1 MNRWLF
7 WLALVSLPG
16 MAADVV
22 IKPSAPSTT
31 RSGYDRSVS
40 LNAQVTTMTLGD
52 AVYLGLRN
60 NPAIRSAY
68 LQRVAQKFDLR
79 VAEDVFNPKLTL
91 NSYYRSTRG
100 SADNARNANVAPATS
115 LLGEYGTRL
124 SMAWTQ
130 QLNNADRAGRY
141 RSDGLDLAIIQP
153 LMRGAGWDAT
163 TAPLRLSRLAEQA
176 NRLNLKATVAQTISQ
191 IIATYRELLRAQEQL
206 SIVQDA
212 LKRSGT
218 LLEVNKALISA
229 GRMAEFEIVQTE
241 ADIATQQLGVEEAQ
255 NQLDSSR
262 LALLRLLALDLST
275 PIRATEALEAR
286 PMQIDKRQAFNLAQT
301 QQPEYLAAL
310 LGSQQ
315 ADLDLVIAKDSGRWQ
330 VDLVA
335 GANQVRD
342 AYDNDAGRSNN
353 RTWESYAGVQVQIP
367 IGDIS
372 TRQAE
377 VRARVNV
384 EDQEIRITDARQ
396 ELERSVND
404 VVRDLGTRWR
414 QYEISQRAVEL
425 SRRKI
430 EIEREKL
437 SAGRSTNF
445 QVLSYET
452 DLRNAE
458 NAQLNALIAYLN
470 AQTQLDLTLGMTLE
484 SWEIALNDY
493 YSETP
498 AGCCIDRAAGR
509 RGPGLAQSGL
519 RPSQHRRAVAGHQA
533 RRAGAPDRPGGQ
545 DRTRHHHHP
554 HRALRRQCASQ
565 PGGTRPAGRGR
576 PGAVAHG
583 PGHPGSATA

>member
-1 MNRWLF
+1 MSKWL
-7 WLALVSLPG
+7 WLLALLSLPG
-16 MAADVV
+16 AAADIV

-31 RSGYDRSVS
+31 RSGYERGVS
-40 LNAQVTTMTLGD
+40 LNAQATSMTLGD

-91 NSYYRSTRG
+91 NSYYRSNRG
-100 SADNARNANVAPATS
+100 SADNTRNANVAPATS

-130 QLNNADRAGRY
+130 QLSNADRAGRY

-153 LMRGAGWDAT
+153 LLRGAGWDAT
-163 TAPLRLSRLAEQA
+163 TAPLRLSRLSEQA

-212 LKRSGT
+212 LKRSDT

-255 NQLDSSR
+255 NQLDTNR

-286 PMQIDKRQAFNLAQT
+286 PMQIDKRQAFNLAQN

-315 ADLDLVIAKDSGRWQ
+315 ADLNLVIAKDSGRWQ

-342 AYDNDAGRSNN
+342 NYNNDAGNSNN
-353 RTWESYAGVQVQIP
+353 RTWDSYAGVQVQIP

-396 ELERSVND
+396 ALERSVND

-414 QYEISQRAVEL
+414 QYEISLRAVEL

-445 QVLSYET
+445 QVLSFET

-493 YSETP
+493 
-498 AGCCIDRAAGR
+498 
-509 RGPGLAQSGL
+509 
-519 RPSQHRRAVAGHQA
+519 
-533 RRAGAPDRPGGQ
+533 
-545 DRTRHHHHP
+545 
-554 HRALRRQCASQ
+554 
-565 PGGTRPAGRGR
+565 
-576 PGAVAHG
+576 
-583 PGHPGSATA
+583 

>member
-1 MNRWLF
+1 MNKGLLF
-7 WLALVSLPG
+7 LALLSLPCA
-16 MAADVV
+16 AADIV
-22 IKPSAPSTT
+22 INPSAPS
-31 RSGYDRSVS
+31 SSRSVS
-40 LNAQVTTMTLGD
+40 LNAQVTSVTLGD

-79 VAEDVFNPKLTL
+79 VAEDAFNPKLTL

-100 SADNARNANVAPATS
+100 SADNARNANLAPATS

-124 SMAWTQ
+124 SMGWTQ
-130 QLNNADRAGRY
+130 QLNTADRAGRY

-163 TAPLRLSRLAEQA
+163 TAPLRLSRLSEQA

-206 SIVQDA
+206 GIVQDA

-218 LLEVNKALISA
+218 LLEVNKALIAA

-275 PIRATEALEAR
+275 PIRATEALEAK
-286 PMQIDKRQAFNLAQT
+286 PMQIDKRQAFNLAQN

-315 ADLDLVIAKDSGRWQ
+315 ADLNLVIAKDSGRWQ

-335 GANQVRD
+335 GANQLRD
-342 AYDNDAGRSNN
+342 TYNNDNGSGNN
-353 RTWESYAGVQVQIP
+353 RTWDSYAGVQVQIP

-384 EDQEIRITDARQ
+384 QAQEIRITDARQ
-396 ELERSVND
+396 ELERNVND

-430 EIEREKL
+430 DIEREKL

-445 QVLSYET
+445 QVLSFES

-493 YSETP
+493 
-498 AGCCIDRAAGR
+498 
-509 RGPGLAQSGL
+509 
-519 RPSQHRRAVAGHQA
+519 
-533 RRAGAPDRPGGQ
+533 
-545 DRTRHHHHP
+545 
-554 HRALRRQCASQ
+554 
-565 PGGTRPAGRGR
+565 
-576 PGAVAHG
+576 
-583 PGHPGSATA
+583 

>member
-1 MNRWLF
+1 MNKRLLLL
-7 WLALVSLPG
+7 LALISLPSV
-16 MAADVV
+16 AADML
-22 IKPSAPSTT
+22 IRPTAPSTT
-31 RSGYDRSVS
+31 RSGYDRGVS
-40 LNAQVTTMTLGD
+40 LNAQVTAITLGD

-91 NSYYRSTRG
+91 NSYYRSSRG
-100 SADNARNANVAPATS
+100 SADNARNTNVAPATS

-130 QLNNADRAGRY
+130 QLNNANRAGRY
-141 RSDGLDLAIIQP
+141 RSDGLDLALIQP

-163 TAPLRLSRLAEQA
+163 TAPLRLSRLSEQA

-255 NQLDSSR
+255 NQLDTSR

-275 PIRATEALEAR
+275 PIRATEALEAK

-301 QQPEYLAAL
+301 QQPEYLATL

-315 ADLDLVIAKDSGRWQ
+315 ADLNLVIAKDSARWQ

-335 GANQVRD
+335 GANQIRD
-342 AYDNDAGRSNN
+342 NYDNDAGRSSN
-353 RTWESYAGVQVQIP
+353 RTWDSYAGVQVQIP

-445 QVLSYET
+445 QVLSFET

-458 NAQLNALIAYLN
+458 NAQINALIAYLN

-493 YSETP
+493 
-498 AGCCIDRAAGR
+498 
-509 RGPGLAQSGL
+509 
-519 RPSQHRRAVAGHQA
+519 
-533 RRAGAPDRPGGQ
+533 
-545 DRTRHHHHP
+545 
-554 HRALRRQCASQ
+554 
-565 PGGTRPAGRGR
+565 
-576 PGAVAHG
+576 
-583 PGHPGSATA
+583 

>member
-1 MNRWLF
+1 MNKWL
-7 WLALVSLPG
+7 WLLALVSLPG
-16 MAADVV
+16 VAADVV

-40 LNAQVTTMTLGD
+40 LNAQATTMTLGD

-79 VAEDVFNPKLTL
+79 VAEDVFKPKLTL
-91 NSYYRSTRG
+91 NSYYRNTRG
-100 SADNARNANVAPATS
+100 SADNARNASVAPATS

-130 QLNNADRAGRY
+130 QLSNADRAGRY

-153 LMRGAGWDAT
+153 LLRGAGWDAT
-163 TAPLRLSRLAEQA
+163 TAPLRLSRLSEQA

-212 LKRSGT
+212 LKRSNT
-218 LLEVNKALISA
+218 LLQVNKALISA

-255 NQLDSSR
+255 NQLDTSR
-262 LALLRLLALDLST
+262 LSLLRLLALDLST
-275 PIRATEALEAR
+275 PVRATEALEAR

-315 ADLDLVIAKDSGRWQ
+315 ADLNLVIAKDSGRWQ

-342 AYDNDAGRSNN
+342 AYNNDAGSSNN
-353 RTWESYAGVQVQIP
+353 RTWDSYAGVQVQIP

-384 EDQEIRITDARQ
+384 EDQQIRITDARQ

-445 QVLSYET
+445 QVLSFET

-493 YSETP
+493 
-498 AGCCIDRAAGR
+498 
-509 RGPGLAQSGL
+509 
-519 RPSQHRRAVAGHQA
+519 
-533 RRAGAPDRPGGQ
+533 
-545 DRTRHHHHP
+545 
-554 HRALRRQCASQ
+554 
-565 PGGTRPAGRGR
+565 
-576 PGAVAHG
+576 
-583 PGHPGSATA
+583 

>member
-1 MNRWLF
+1 MNKYLP
-7 WLALVSLPG
+7 LLMLVSLPG
-16 MAADVV
+16 MAADMV
-22 IKPSAPSTT
+22 ITPQAPSTT
-31 RSGYDRSVS
+31 RSGYERSVS
-40 LNAQVTTMTLGD
+40 LNAQATTMTLGD

-100 SADNARNANVAPATS
+100 SQDNARNANVAPTSS

-130 QLNNADRAGRY
+130 QLNNANRAGRY

-206 SIVQDA
+206 VIVQEA
-212 LKRSGT
+212 LKRSTT

-241 ADIATQQLGVEEAQ
+241 ADIATQQLGVEEAR
-255 NQLDSSR
+255 NQLDTSR

-275 PIRATEALEAR
+275 PVRATEALEAS
-286 PMQIDKRQAFNLAQT
+286 PMEIDKRQAFNLAQN

-335 GANQVRD
+335 GANQIRAATD
-342 AYDNDAGRSNN
+342 SDDGHNNN
-353 RTWESYAGVQVQIP
+353 RTWDSYAGVQVQIP

-396 ELERSVND
+396 ELERNVNN

-414 QYEISQRAVEL
+414 QYEISKRAVEL

-445 QVLSYET
+445 QVLSFET

-493 YSETP
+493 
-498 AGCCIDRAAGR
+498 
-509 RGPGLAQSGL
+509 
-519 RPSQHRRAVAGHQA
+519 
-533 RRAGAPDRPGGQ
+533 
-545 DRTRHHHHP
+545 
-554 HRALRRQCASQ
+554 
-565 PGGTRPAGRGR
+565 
-576 PGAVAHG
+576 
-583 PGHPGSATA
+583 

>member
-1 MNRWLF
+1 MNKWL
-7 WLALVSLPG
+7 WLLALVSLPG
-16 MAADVV
+16 VAADVV

-31 RSGYDRSVS
+31 RSGYDRGVS
-40 LNAQVTTMTLGD
+40 LNAQATTMTLGD

-91 NSYYRSTRG
+91 NSYYRNTRG
-100 SADNARNANVAPATS
+100 SADNARNASVAPATS

-130 QLNNADRAGRY
+130 QLSNADRAGRY

-153 LMRGAGWDAT
+153 LLRGAGWDAT
-163 TAPLRLSRLAEQA
+163 TAPLRLSRLSEQA

-212 LKRSGT
+212 LKRSDT
-218 LLEVNKALISA
+218 LLQVNKALISA

-255 NQLDSSR
+255 NQLDTSR
-262 LALLRLLALDLST
+262 LSLLRLLAVDLST
-275 PIRATEALEAR
+275 PVRATEALEAR

-315 ADLDLVIAKDSGRWQ
+315 ADLNLVIAKDSGRWQ

-342 AYDNDAGRSNN
+342 AYNNDAGSSNN
-353 RTWESYAGVQVQIP
+353 RTWDSYAGVQVQIP

-384 EDQEIRITDARQ
+384 EDQQIRITDARQ

-445 QVLSYET
+445 QVLSFET

-493 YSETP
+493 
-498 AGCCIDRAAGR
+498 
-509 RGPGLAQSGL
+509 
-519 RPSQHRRAVAGHQA
+519 
-533 RRAGAPDRPGGQ
+533 
-545 DRTRHHHHP
+545 
-554 HRALRRQCASQ
+554 
-565 PGGTRPAGRGR
+565 
-576 PGAVAHG
+576 
-583 PGHPGSATA
+583 

>member
-1 MNRWLF
+1 
-7 WLALVSLPG
+7 
-16 MAADVV
+16 
-22 IKPSAPSTT
+22 
-31 RSGYDRSVS
+31 
-40 LNAQVTTMTLGD
+40 
-52 AVYLGLRN
+52 
-60 NPAIRSAY
+60 
-68 LQRVAQKFDLR
+68 
-79 VAEDVFNPKLTL
+79 
-91 NSYYRSTRG
+91 
-100 SADNARNANVAPATS
+100 
-115 LLGEYGTRL
+115 
-124 SMAWTQ
+124 MAWTQ
-130 QLNNADRAGRY
+130 QLNNANRAGRY
-141 RSDGLDLAIIQP
+141 RSDGLDLALIQP

-163 TAPLRLSRLAEQA
+163 TAPLRLSRLSEQA

-212 LKRSGT
+212 LKRANT

-255 NQLDSSR
+255 NQLDTSR

-275 PIRATEALEAR
+275 PIRATEALEAK
-286 PMQIDKRQAFNLAQT
+286 PMQIDKREAFNLAQN
-301 QQPEYLAAL
+301 QQPEYLATL

-315 ADLDLVIAKDSGRWQ
+315 ADLNLVIAKDSGRWQ

-335 GANQVRD
+335 GANQIRNN
-342 AYDNDAGRSNN
+342 YDNDNGSGDNRS
-353 RTWESYAGVQVQIP
+353 WDSYAGVQVQIP

-384 EDQEIRITDARQ
+384 EDQAIRITDARQ
-396 ELERSVND
+396 ELERSVNN

-445 QVLSYET
+445 QVLSFET

-458 NAQLNALIAYLN
+458 NTQLNALIAYLN

-493 YSETP
+493 
-498 AGCCIDRAAGR
+498 
-509 RGPGLAQSGL
+509 
-519 RPSQHRRAVAGHQA
+519 
-533 RRAGAPDRPGGQ
+533 
-545 DRTRHHHHP
+545 
-554 HRALRRQCASQ
+554 
-565 PGGTRPAGRGR
+565 
-576 PGAVAHG
+576 
-583 PGHPGSATA
+583 

>member
-1 MNRWLF
+1 MNKWLG
-7 WLALVSLPG
+7 LLVLVSLPG

-22 IKPSAPSTT
+22 INPSAPSTT

-79 VAEDVFNPKLTL
+79 VAEDTFNPKLTL
-91 NSYYRSTRG
+91 NSYYRQSRG
-100 SADNARNANVAPATS
+100 SIDNSRNANLAPNAT

-130 QLNNADRAGRY
+130 QLNTADRAGRY
-141 RSDGLDLAIIQP
+141 RSDGLDLALIQP

-163 TAPLRLSRLAEQA
+163 TAPLRLSRLSEQA

-212 LKRSGT
+212 LKRSNT

-241 ADIATQQLGVEEAQ
+241 ADIATQQLGVEEAR
-255 NQLDSSR
+255 NQLDTSR

-275 PIRATEALEAR
+275 PIRASEALEAK
-286 PMQIDKRQAFNLAQT
+286 PMIIDKRQAFNLAQT

-315 ADLDLVIAKDSGRWQ
+315 ADLNLVIAKDSGRWQ

-342 AYDNDAGRSNN
+342 AYSNSNIDNGNSNN
-353 RTWESYAGVQVQIP
+353 RTWNSYAGVQVQIP

-396 ELERSVND
+396 ELERNVND

-445 QVLSYET
+445 QVLSFEA

-470 AQTQLDLTLGMTLE
+470 AQTQFDLTLGMTLE

-493 YSETP
+493 
-498 AGCCIDRAAGR
+498 
-509 RGPGLAQSGL
+509 
-519 RPSQHRRAVAGHQA
+519 
-533 RRAGAPDRPGGQ
+533 
-545 DRTRHHHHP
+545 
-554 HRALRRQCASQ
+554 
-565 PGGTRPAGRGR
+565 
-576 PGAVAHG
+576 
-583 PGHPGSATA
+583 

>member
-1 MNRWLF
+1 MNKWLG
-7 WLALVSLPG
+7 LLVLVSLPG

-22 IKPSAPSTT
+22 INPSAPSTT
-31 RSGYDRSVS
+31 RSGYDQSVS

-79 VAEDVFNPKLTL
+79 VAEDTFNPKLTL
-91 NSYYRSTRG
+91 NSYYRQSRG
-100 SADNARNANVAPATS
+100 SVDNSRNANLAPNAT

-130 QLNNADRAGRY
+130 QLNTADRAGRY
-141 RSDGLDLAIIQP
+141 RSDGLDLALIQP

-163 TAPLRLSRLAEQA
+163 TAPLRLSRLSEQA

-212 LKRSGT
+212 LKRSNT

-241 ADIATQQLGVEEAQ
+241 ADIATQQLGVEEAR
-255 NQLDSSR
+255 NQLDTSR

-275 PIRATEALEAR
+275 PIRASEALEAK
-286 PMQIDKRQAFNLAQT
+286 PMVIDKRQAFNLAQT

-315 ADLDLVIAKDSGRWQ
+315 ADLNLVIAKDSGRWQ

-342 AYDNDAGRSNN
+342 AYSNSNIDNGNNHN
-353 RTWESYAGVQVQIP
+353 RTWNSYAGVQVQIP

-384 EDQEIRITDARQ
+384 EDQEIRIADARQ
-396 ELERSVND
+396 ELERNVND

-437 SAGRSTNF
+437 SAGRSSNF
-445 QVLSYET
+445 QVLSFEA

-470 AQTQLDLTLGMTLE
+470 AQTQFDLTLGMTLE

-493 YSETP
+493 
-498 AGCCIDRAAGR
+498 
-509 RGPGLAQSGL
+509 
-519 RPSQHRRAVAGHQA
+519 
-533 RRAGAPDRPGGQ
+533 
-545 DRTRHHHHP
+545 
-554 HRALRRQCASQ
+554 
-565 PGGTRPAGRGR
+565 
-576 PGAVAHG
+576 
-583 PGHPGSATA
+583 

>member
-1 MNRWLF
+1 MNKWLGL
-7 WLALVSLPG
+7 LALISLPG

-22 IKPSAPSTT
+22 INPSAPSST
-31 RSGYDRSVS
+31 RSGYERGVS
-40 LNAQVTTMTLGD
+40 LNAQATTMTLGD

-91 NSYYRSTRG
+91 NSHYRTSRG
-100 SADNARNANVAPATS
+100 SQDNTRNANLAPTSS

-130 QLNNADRAGRY
+130 QLNNANRAGRY

-206 SIVQDA
+206 VIVQEA
-212 LKRSGT
+212 LKRSNT
-218 LLEVNKALISA
+218 LLDVNKALISA

-241 ADIATQQLGVEEAQ
+241 ADIATQQLGVEEAR
-255 NQLDSSR
+255 NQLDTSR

-275 PIRATEALEAR
+275 PVRATEALEAN
-286 PMQIDKRQAFNLAQT
+286 PMQIDQRQAFNLAQN

-315 ADLDLVIAKDSGRWQ
+315 ADLNLVIAKDSGRWQ

-335 GANQVRD
+335 GANQVRAATD
-342 AYDNDAGRSNN
+342 TDNGHNNN
-353 RTWESYAGVQVQIP
+353 RTWDSYAGVQVQIP

-396 ELERSVND
+396 ELERNVNN

-414 QYEISQRAVEL
+414 QYEISRRAVEL

-445 QVLSYET
+445 QVLSFET

-493 YSETP
+493 
-498 AGCCIDRAAGR
+498 
-509 RGPGLAQSGL
+509 
-519 RPSQHRRAVAGHQA
+519 
-533 RRAGAPDRPGGQ
+533 
-545 DRTRHHHHP
+545 
-554 HRALRRQCASQ
+554 
-565 PGGTRPAGRGR
+565 
-576 PGAVAHG
+576 
-583 PGHPGSATA
+583 

>member
-1 MNRWLF
+1 MNKWLG
-7 WLALVSLPG
+7 LLVLVSLPG

-22 IKPSAPSTT
+22 INPSAPSTT

-79 VAEDVFNPKLTL
+79 VAEDTFNPKLTL
-91 NSYYRSTRG
+91 NSYYRQSRG
-100 SADNARNANVAPATS
+100 SIDNSRNANLAPNAT

-130 QLNNADRAGRY
+130 QLNTADRAGRY
-141 RSDGLDLAIIQP
+141 RSDGLDLALIQP

-163 TAPLRLSRLAEQA
+163 TAPLRLSRLSEQA

-212 LKRSGT
+212 LKRSNT
-218 LLEVNKALISA
+218 LLEVNKALIST

-241 ADIATQQLGVEEAQ
+241 ADIATQQLGVEEAR
-255 NQLDSSR
+255 NQLDTSR

-275 PIRATEALEAR
+275 PIRASEALEAK
-286 PMQIDKRQAFNLAQT
+286 PMIIDKRQAFNLAQT

-315 ADLDLVIAKDSGRWQ
+315 ADLNLVIAKDSGRWQ

-342 AYDNDAGRSNN
+342 AYSNSNIDNGNSNN
-353 RTWESYAGVQVQIP
+353 RTWNSYAGVQVQIP

-396 ELERSVND
+396 ELERNVND

-445 QVLSYET
+445 QVLSFEA

-470 AQTQLDLTLGMTLE
+470 AQTQFDLTLGMTLE

-493 YSETP
+493 
-498 AGCCIDRAAGR
+498 
-509 RGPGLAQSGL
+509 
-519 RPSQHRRAVAGHQA
+519 
-533 RRAGAPDRPGGQ
+533 
-545 DRTRHHHHP
+545 
-554 HRALRRQCASQ
+554 
-565 PGGTRPAGRGR
+565 
-576 PGAVAHG
+576 
-583 PGHPGSATA
+583 

>member
-1 MNRWLF
+1 MNKPLLLI
-7 WLALVSLPG
+7 LALLSLPSV
-16 MAADVV
+16 AADRELR
-22 IKPSAPSTT
+22 PSAPTIT
-31 RSGYDRSVS
+31 RSGYERGVS
-40 LNAQVTTMTLGD
+40 LNAQVTTLTLGD

-60 NPAIRSAY
+60 NPRIRSAY

-79 VAEDVFNPKLTL
+79 VAEDTFNPKLVL
-91 NSYYRSTRG
+91 NSYYRSTQG
-100 SADNARNANVAPATS
+100 SEDRARNANLAPAAT

-176 NRLNLKATVAQTISQ
+176 NRLNLKANVAQTISQ
-191 IIATYRELLRAQEQL
+191 IIATYRELLRSQEQL
-206 SIVQDA
+206 SISQEA
-212 LKRSGT
+212 LKRSMT
-218 LLEVNKALISA
+218 LLDVNRALIDA

-255 NQLDSSR
+255 NQLDISR
-262 LALLRLLALDLST
+262 LSLLRLLALDLST
-275 PIRATEALEAR
+275 PIRASEALEASR
-286 PMQIDKRQAFNLAQT
+286 MDIDKRQAFNLAQA
-301 QQPEYLAAL
+301 QQPEYLATL

-315 ADLDLVIAKDSGRWQ
+315 ADLNLVIAKDSGRWQ

-342 AYDNDAGRSNN
+342 ATDNASGNTHN
-353 RTWESYAGVQVQIP
+353 RRWDSYTGIQVQIP

-384 EDQEIRITDARQ
+384 ENQAILITDARQ
-396 ELERSVND
+396 ELERNVNN

-414 QYEISQRAVEL
+414 QYEIAQRAVEL

-430 EIEREKL
+430 DIERDKL

-445 QVLSYET
+445 QVLSFEA

-458 NAQLNALIAYLN
+458 NARLNALIAYLN

-493 YSETP
+493 
-498 AGCCIDRAAGR
+498 
-509 RGPGLAQSGL
+509 
-519 RPSQHRRAVAGHQA
+519 
-533 RRAGAPDRPGGQ
+533 
-545 DRTRHHHHP
+545 
-554 HRALRRQCASQ
+554 
-565 PGGTRPAGRGR
+565 
-576 PGAVAHG
+576 
-583 PGHPGSATA
+583 

>member
-1 MNRWLF
+1 MNKWLG
-7 WLALVSLPG
+7 LLVLVSLPG

-22 IKPSAPSTT
+22 INPSAPSTT

-79 VAEDVFNPKLTL
+79 VAEDTFNPKLTL
-91 NSYYRSTRG
+91 NSYYRQSRG
-100 SADNARNANVAPATS
+100 SIDNSRNANLAPNAT

-130 QLNNADRAGRY
+130 QLNTADRAGRY
-141 RSDGLDLAIIQP
+141 RSDGLDLALIQP

-163 TAPLRLSRLAEQA
+163 TAPLRLSRLSEQA

-212 LKRSGT
+212 LKRSNT
-218 LLEVNKALISA
+218 LLDVNKALISA

-241 ADIATQQLGVEEAQ
+241 ADIATQQLGVEEAR
-255 NQLDSSR
+255 NQLDTSR

-275 PIRATEALEAR
+275 PIRASEALEAK
-286 PMQIDKRQAFNLAQT
+286 PMIIDKRQAFNLAQT

-315 ADLDLVIAKDSGRWQ
+315 ADLNLVIAKDSGRWQ

-342 AYDNDAGRSNN
+342 AYSNSNIDNGNSNN
-353 RTWESYAGVQVQIP
+353 RTWNSYAGVQVQIP

-396 ELERSVND
+396 ELERNVND

-425 SRRKI
+425 SRRKV

-445 QVLSYET
+445 QVLSFEA

-470 AQTQLDLTLGMTLE
+470 AQTQFDLTLGMTLE

-493 YSETP
+493 
-498 AGCCIDRAAGR
+498 
-509 RGPGLAQSGL
+509 
-519 RPSQHRRAVAGHQA
+519 
-533 RRAGAPDRPGGQ
+533 
-545 DRTRHHHHP
+545 
-554 HRALRRQCASQ
+554 
-565 PGGTRPAGRGR
+565 
-576 PGAVAHG
+576 
-583 PGHPGSATA
+583 

>member
-1 MNRWLF
+1 MNKWLGL
-7 WLALVSLPG
+7 LALISLPG
-16 MAADVV
+16 TAADVV
-22 IKPSAPSTT
+22 INPSAPSST
-31 RSGYDRSVS
+31 RSGYERGVS
-40 LNAQVTTMTLGD
+40 LNAQATTMTLGD

-91 NSYYRSTRG
+91 NSHYRTSRG
-100 SADNARNANVAPATS
+100 SQDNTRNANLAPTSS

-130 QLNNADRAGRY
+130 QLNNANRAGRY

-206 SIVQDA
+206 VIVQEA
-212 LKRSGT
+212 LKRSNT
-218 LLEVNKALISA
+218 LLDVNKALISA

-241 ADIATQQLGVEEAQ
+241 ADIATQQLGVEEAR
-255 NQLDSSR
+255 NQLDTSR

-275 PIRATEALEAR
+275 PVRATEALEAN
-286 PMQIDKRQAFNLAQT
+286 PMQIDQRQAFNLAQN

-315 ADLDLVIAKDSGRWQ
+315 ADLNLVIAKDSGRWQ

-335 GANQVRD
+335 GANQVRAATD
-342 AYDNDAGRSNN
+342 TDNGHDNN
-353 RTWESYAGVQVQIP
+353 RTWDSYAGVQVQIP

-396 ELERSVND
+396 ELERNVNN

-414 QYEISQRAVEL
+414 QYEISRRAVEL

-445 QVLSYET
+445 QVLSFET

-493 YSETP
+493 
-498 AGCCIDRAAGR
+498 
-509 RGPGLAQSGL
+509 
-519 RPSQHRRAVAGHQA
+519 
-533 RRAGAPDRPGGQ
+533 
-545 DRTRHHHHP
+545 
-554 HRALRRQCASQ
+554 
-565 PGGTRPAGRGR
+565 
-576 PGAVAHG
+576 
-583 PGHPGSATA
+583 

>member
-1 MNRWLF
+1 MNKWLLV
-7 WLALVSLPG
+7 LALTSLPVA
-16 MAADVV
+16 AADVV
-22 IKPSAPSTT
+22 IHPSAPSTT

-40 LNAQVTTMTLGD
+40 LNAQVTTLTLGD

-79 VAEDVFNPKLTL
+79 VAEDTFNPKLTL
-91 NSYYRSTRG
+91 NSYYRNSRG
-100 SADNARNANVAPATS
+100 SADNSRNANLAPNAT

-141 RSDGLDLAIIQP
+141 HSDGLDLALIQP

-163 TAPLRLSRLAEQA
+163 TAPLRLSRLSEQA

-218 LLEVNKALISA
+218 LLEVNKALIAS

-241 ADIATQQLGVEEAQ
+241 ADMATQQLGVEEAQ
-255 NQLDSSR
+255 NQLDTSR

-275 PIRATEALEAR
+275 PIRASEALEAK
-286 PMQIDKRQAFNLAQT
+286 PMNIDKRQAFNLAQT

-315 ADLDLVIAKDSGRWQ
+315 ADLNLVIAKDSGRWQ

-342 AYDNDAGRSNN
+342 AYNNDNGNTNSRSWN
-353 RTWESYAGVQVQIP
+353 SYAGVQVQIP

-384 EDQEIRITDARQ
+384 EDQEVRITDARQ
-396 ELERSVND
+396 ELERNVND

-414 QYEISQRAVEL
+414 QYEISRRAVEL

-437 SAGRSTNF
+437 SAGRSSNF
-445 QVLSYET
+445 QVLSFET

-493 YSETP
+493 
-498 AGCCIDRAAGR
+498 
-509 RGPGLAQSGL
+509 
-519 RPSQHRRAVAGHQA
+519 
-533 RRAGAPDRPGGQ
+533 
-545 DRTRHHHHP
+545 
-554 HRALRRQCASQ
+554 
-565 PGGTRPAGRGR
+565 
-576 PGAVAHG
+576 
-583 PGHPGSATA
+583 

>member
-1 MNRWLF
+1 MNRWLLC
-7 WLALVSLPG
+7 LALISLPG

-31 RSGYDRSVS
+31 RSGYDRGVS
-40 LNAQVTTMTLGD
+40 LKAQITDLTLGD

-91 NSYYRSTRG
+91 NSSYRSTRG
-100 SADNARNANVAPATS
+100 SVDNARNANVTPSSS

-124 SMAWTQ
+124 SMSWTQ

-153 LMRGAGWDAT
+153 LLRGAGWDAT

-218 LLEVNKALISA
+218 LLEVNRALIGA

-255 NQLDSSR
+255 NQLDTNR

-315 ADLDLVIAKDSGRWQ
+315 ADLNLVIAKDSGRWQ

-335 GANQVRD
+335 GANQIRD
-342 AYDNDAGRSNN
+342 TYNNDAGNSNN
-353 RTWESYAGVQVQIP
+353 RTWDSYAGVQVQIP

-384 EDQEIRITDARQ
+384 EDQQVRITDARQ

-414 QYEISQRAVEL
+414 QYEIAQRAVEL

-445 QVLSYET
+445 QVLSFET

-493 YSETP
+493 
-498 AGCCIDRAAGR
+498 
-509 RGPGLAQSGL
+509 
-519 RPSQHRRAVAGHQA
+519 
-533 RRAGAPDRPGGQ
+533 
-545 DRTRHHHHP
+545 
-554 HRALRRQCASQ
+554 
-565 PGGTRPAGRGR
+565 
-576 PGAVAHG
+576 
-583 PGHPGSATA
+583 

>member
-1 MNRWLF
+1 MNKWPLLLIF
-7 WLALVSLPG
+7 ASLPAI
-16 MAADVV
+16 AADVV
-22 IKPSAPSTT
+22 INPSAPSTT

-40 LNAQVTTMTLGD
+40 LKAQATNMTLGD

-79 VAEDVFNPKLTL
+79 VAEDTFNPKLTL
-91 NSYYRSTRG
+91 NSYYRQSRG
-100 SADNARNANVAPATS
+100 TADNARNANLAPNAT

-141 RSDGLDLAIIQP
+141 RSDGLDLALIQP

-163 TAPLRLSRLAEQA
+163 TAPLRLSRLSEQA

-212 LKRSGT
+212 LKRSAT

-255 NQLDSSR
+255 NQLDTSR

-275 PIRATEALEAR
+275 PIRASEALEAK
-286 PMQIDKRQAFNLAQT
+286 PMTIDKRQAFNLAQT

-315 ADLDLVIAKDSGRWQ
+315 ADLNLVIAKDSGRWQ

-335 GANQVRD
+335 GANQLRD
-342 AYDNDAGRSNN
+342 AYNNDNGSSNTRSWN
-353 RTWESYAGVQVQIP
+353 SYAGVQVQIP

-414 QYEISQRAVEL
+414 QYEIAQRAVEL

-445 QVLSYET
+445 QVLSFET

-458 NAQLNALIAYLN
+458 NSRLNALIAYLN

-493 YSETP
+493 
-498 AGCCIDRAAGR
+498 
-509 RGPGLAQSGL
+509 
-519 RPSQHRRAVAGHQA
+519 
-533 RRAGAPDRPGGQ
+533 
-545 DRTRHHHHP
+545 
-554 HRALRRQCASQ
+554 
-565 PGGTRPAGRGR
+565 
-576 PGAVAHG
+576 
-583 PGHPGSATA
+583 

>member
-1 MNRWLF
+1 MNRWLLC
-7 WLALVSLPG
+7 LALISLPG

-31 RSGYDRSVS
+31 RSGYDRGVS
-40 LNAQVTTMTLGD
+40 LKAQITDLTLGD

-68 LQRVAQKFDLR
+68 LQRVAQKCDLR

-91 NSYYRSTRG
+91 NSSYRSTRG
-100 SADNARNANVAPATS
+100 SVDNARNANVTPSSS

-124 SMAWTQ
+124 SMSWTQ

-153 LMRGAGWDAT
+153 LLRGAGWDAT

-218 LLEVNKALISA
+218 LLEVNRALIGA

-255 NQLDSSR
+255 NQLDTNR

-315 ADLDLVIAKDSGRWQ
+315 ADLNLVIAKDSGRWQ

-335 GANQVRD
+335 GANQIRD
-342 AYDNDAGRSNN
+342 TYNNDAGSSNN
-353 RTWESYAGVQVQIP
+353 RTWDSYAGVQVQIP

-384 EDQEIRITDARQ
+384 EDQQVRITDARQ

-414 QYEISQRAVEL
+414 QYEIAQRAVEL

-445 QVLSYET
+445 QVLSFET

-493 YSETP
+493 
-498 AGCCIDRAAGR
+498 
-509 RGPGLAQSGL
+509 
-519 RPSQHRRAVAGHQA
+519 
-533 RRAGAPDRPGGQ
+533 
-545 DRTRHHHHP
+545 
-554 HRALRRQCASQ
+554 
-565 PGGTRPAGRGR
+565 
-576 PGAVAHG
+576 
-583 PGHPGSATA
+583 

>member
-1 MNRWLF
+1 MNRWLLC
-7 WLALVSLPG
+7 LALISLPG

-31 RSGYDRSVS
+31 RSGYDRGVS
-40 LNAQVTTMTLGD
+40 LKAQITDLTLGD

-91 NSYYRSTRG
+91 NSSYRSTRG
-100 SADNARNANVAPATS
+100 SVDNARNANVTPSSS

-124 SMAWTQ
+124 SMSWTQ

-153 LMRGAGWDAT
+153 LLRGAGWDAT

-218 LLEVNKALISA
+218 LLEVNRALIGA

-255 NQLDSSR
+255 NQLDTNR

-315 ADLDLVIAKDSGRWQ
+315 ADLNLVIAKDSGRWQ

-335 GANQVRD
+335 GANQIRD
-342 AYDNDAGRSNN
+342 TYNNDAGSSNN
-353 RTWESYAGVQVQIP
+353 RTWDSYAGVQVQIP

-384 EDQEIRITDARQ
+384 EDQQVRITDARQ

-414 QYEISQRAVEL
+414 QYEIAQRAVEL

-445 QVLSYET
+445 QVLSFET

-458 NAQLNALIAYLN
+458 NAQLSALIAYLN

-493 YSETP
+493 
-498 AGCCIDRAAGR
+498 
-509 RGPGLAQSGL
+509 
-519 RPSQHRRAVAGHQA
+519 
-533 RRAGAPDRPGGQ
+533 
-545 DRTRHHHHP
+545 
-554 HRALRRQCASQ
+554 
-565 PGGTRPAGRGR
+565 
-576 PGAVAHG
+576 
-583 PGHPGSATA
+583 

>member
-1 MNRWLF
+1 MNKGLLL
-7 WLALVSLPG
+7 LALLSLPCA
-16 MAADVV
+16 AADIV
-22 IKPSAPSTT
+22 INPSAPS
-31 RSGYDRSVS
+31 SSHSVS
-40 LNAQVTTMTLGD
+40 LNAQVTSVTLGD

-79 VAEDVFNPKLTL
+79 VAEDTFNPKLTL

-100 SADNARNANVAPATS
+100 TADNTRNANVAPATS

-124 SMAWTQ
+124 SMGWTQ
-130 QLNNADRAGRY
+130 QLNTADRAGRY

-218 LLEVNKALISA
+218 LLEVNKALIAA

-275 PIRATEALEAR
+275 PIRATEALEAK
-286 PMQIDKRQAFNLAQT
+286 PMQIDKRQAFNLAQN

-315 ADLDLVIAKDSGRWQ
+315 ADLNLVIAKDSGRWQ

-335 GANQVRD
+335 GANQLRD
-342 AYDNDAGRSNN
+342 AYNNDTGSGNN
-353 RTWESYAGVQVQIP
+353 RTWNSYAGVQVQIP

-384 EDQEIRITDARQ
+384 QDQEIRITDARQ
-396 ELERSVND
+396 ELERNVND

-430 EIEREKL
+430 DIEREKL

-445 QVLSYET
+445 QVLSFET

-493 YSETP
+493 
-498 AGCCIDRAAGR
+498 
-509 RGPGLAQSGL
+509 
-519 RPSQHRRAVAGHQA
+519 
-533 RRAGAPDRPGGQ
+533 
-545 DRTRHHHHP
+545 
-554 HRALRRQCASQ
+554 
-565 PGGTRPAGRGR
+565 
-576 PGAVAHG
+576 
-583 PGHPGSATA
+583 

>member
-1 MNRWLF
+1 MNRWLLC
-7 WLALVSLPG
+7 LALISLPG

-31 RSGYDRSVS
+31 RSGYDRGVS
-40 LNAQVTTMTLGD
+40 LKAQITDLTLGD

-91 NSYYRSTRG
+91 NSSYRSTRG
-100 SADNARNANVAPATS
+100 SVDNARNANVTPSSS

-124 SMAWTQ
+124 SMSWTQ

-153 LMRGAGWDAT
+153 LLRGAGWDAT

-218 LLEVNKALISA
+218 LLEVNRALIGA

-255 NQLDSSR
+255 NQLDTNR

-315 ADLDLVIAKDSGRWQ
+315 ADLNLVIAKDSGRWQ

-335 GANQVRD
+335 GANQIRD
-342 AYDNDAGRSNN
+342 TYNNDAGSSNN
-353 RTWESYAGVQVQIP
+353 RTWDSYAGVQVQIP

-384 EDQEIRITDARQ
+384 EDQQVRITDARQ

-414 QYEISQRAVEL
+414 QYEIAQRAVEL

-445 QVLSYET
+445 QVLSFET

-493 YSETP
+493 
-498 AGCCIDRAAGR
+498 
-509 RGPGLAQSGL
+509 
-519 RPSQHRRAVAGHQA
+519 
-533 RRAGAPDRPGGQ
+533 
-545 DRTRHHHHP
+545 
-554 HRALRRQCASQ
+554 
-565 PGGTRPAGRGR
+565 
-576 PGAVAHG
+576 
-583 PGHPGSATA
+583 

>member
-1 MNRWLF
+1 MSKWL
-7 WLALVSLPG
+7 WLLALVSLPG

-22 IKPSAPSTT
+22 INPSAPSTT
-31 RSGYDRSVS
+31 RSGYDRGVS
-40 LNAQVTTMTLGD
+40 LNAQVTAITLGD

-79 VAEDVFNPKLTL
+79 VAEDTFNPKLTL
-91 NSYYRSTRG
+91 NSYYRATRG
-100 SADNARNANVAPATS
+100 SADNTRNANLAPNAT

-124 SMAWTQ
+124 SMNWTQ
-130 QLNNADRAGRY
+130 QLNDANRAGRY
-141 RSDGLDLAIIQP
+141 RRDGLDLSIIQP

-163 TAPLRLSRLAEQA
+163 TAPLRLSRLSEQA

-255 NQLDSSR
+255 NQLDTSR

-275 PIRATEALEAR
+275 PIRASEALEAK
-286 PMQIDKRQAFNLAQT
+286 PMSIDKRQAFNLAQA

-315 ADLDLVIAKDSGRWQ
+315 ADLNLVIAKDSGRWQ

-335 GANQVRD
+335 GANQIRN
-342 AYDNDAGRSNN
+342 AYNNDNGNTNN
-353 RTWESYAGVQVQIP
+353 RTWDSYAGVQVQIP

-384 EDQEIRITDARQ
+384 EDQEIRIADARQ
-396 ELERSVND
+396 ALERSVND

-445 QVLSYET
+445 QVLSFET

-493 YSETP
+493 
-498 AGCCIDRAAGR
+498 
-509 RGPGLAQSGL
+509 
-519 RPSQHRRAVAGHQA
+519 
-533 RRAGAPDRPGGQ
+533 
-545 DRTRHHHHP
+545 
-554 HRALRRQCASQ
+554 
-565 PGGTRPAGRGR
+565 
-576 PGAVAHG
+576 
-583 PGHPGSATA
+583 

>member
-1 MNRWLF
+1 MSKWL
-7 WLALVSLPG
+7 WLLALLSLPG
-16 MAADVV
+16 AAADIV

-31 RSGYDRSVS
+31 RSGYERGVS
-40 LNAQVTTMTLGD
+40 LNAQATSMTLGD

-91 NSYYRSTRG
+91 NSYYRSNRG
-100 SADNARNANVAPATS
+100 SADNTRNANVAPATS

-130 QLNNADRAGRY
+130 QLSNADRAGRY

-153 LMRGAGWDAT
+153 LLRGAGWDAT
-163 TAPLRLSRLAEQA
+163 TAPLRLSRLSEQA

-212 LKRSGT
+212 LKRSDT

-255 NQLDSSR
+255 NQLDTNR
-262 LALLRLLALDLST
+262 LSLLRLLELDLST

-286 PMQIDKRQAFNLAQT
+286 PMQIDKRQAFNLAQN

-315 ADLDLVIAKDSGRWQ
+315 ADLNLVIAKDSGRWQ

-342 AYDNDAGRSNN
+342 NYNNDAGNSNN
-353 RTWESYAGVQVQIP
+353 RTWDSYAGVQVQIP

-396 ELERSVND
+396 ALERSVND

-445 QVLSYET
+445 QVLSFET

-493 YSETP
+493 
-498 AGCCIDRAAGR
+498 
-509 RGPGLAQSGL
+509 
-519 RPSQHRRAVAGHQA
+519 
-533 RRAGAPDRPGGQ
+533 
-545 DRTRHHHHP
+545 
-554 HRALRRQCASQ
+554 
-565 PGGTRPAGRGR
+565 
-576 PGAVAHG
+576 
-583 PGHPGSATA
+583 

>member
-1 MNRWLF
+1 MNKCVL
-7 WLALVSLPG
+7 LLMLISLPC

-22 IKPSAPSTT
+22 VNPQAPSTT
-31 RSGYDRSVS
+31 RSGYERGVS
-40 LNAQVTTMTLGD
+40 LNAQATAMTLGD

-91 NSYYRSTRG
+91 NSYYRTTRG
-100 SADNARNANVAPATS
+100 SQDNARNANLAPTSS

-130 QLNNADRAGRY
+130 QLNTANRAGRY

-191 IIATYRELLRAQEQL
+191 IIATYRQLLRAQEQL
-206 SIVQDA
+206 VIVQEA
-212 LKRSGT
+212 LKRSNT
-218 LLEVNKALISA
+218 LLDVNKALISA

-255 NQLDSSR
+255 NQLDTSR

-275 PIRATEALEAR
+275 PVRATEALEAN
-286 PMQIDKRQAFNLAQT
+286 PMEIDKRQAFNLAQN

-315 ADLDLVIAKDSGRWQ
+315 ADLNLVIAKDSGRWQ
-330 VDLVA
+330 VDLVT
-335 GANQVRD
+335 GANQIR
-342 AYDNDAGRSNN
+342 ANTDNNAGRSNN
-353 RTWESYAGVQVQIP
+353 RTWDSYAGVQVQIP

-396 ELERSVND
+396 ALERSVND

-445 QVLSYET
+445 QVLSFET

-484 SWEIALNDY
+484 SWEIALNDF
-493 YSETP
+493 
-498 AGCCIDRAAGR
+498 
-509 RGPGLAQSGL
+509 
-519 RPSQHRRAVAGHQA
+519 
-533 RRAGAPDRPGGQ
+533 
-545 DRTRHHHHP
+545 
-554 HRALRRQCASQ
+554 
-565 PGGTRPAGRGR
+565 
-576 PGAVAHG
+576 
-583 PGHPGSATA
+583 

>member
-1 MNRWLF
+1 MNRWLLC
-7 WLALVSLPG
+7 LALISLPG

-31 RSGYDRSVS
+31 RSGYDRGVS
-40 LNAQVTTMTLGD
+40 LKAQITDLTLGD

-91 NSYYRSTRG
+91 NSSYRSTRG
-100 SADNARNANVAPATS
+100 SVDNARNANVTPSSS

-124 SMAWTQ
+124 SMSWTQ

-153 LMRGAGWDAT
+153 LLRGAGWDAT

-218 LLEVNKALISA
+218 LLEVNRALIGA

-255 NQLDSSR
+255 NQLDTNR

-315 ADLDLVIAKDSGRWQ
+315 ADLNLVIAKDSGRWQ

-335 GANQVRD
+335 GANQIRD
-342 AYDNDAGRSNN
+342 TYNNDAGSSNN
-353 RTWESYAGVQVQIP
+353 RTWDSYAGVQVQIP

-384 EDQEIRITDARQ
+384 EDQQVRITDARQ

-404 VVRDLGTRWR
+404 VVRDLSTRWR
-414 QYEISQRAVEL
+414 QYEIAQRAVEL

-445 QVLSYET
+445 QVLSFET

-493 YSETP
+493 
-498 AGCCIDRAAGR
+498 
-509 RGPGLAQSGL
+509 
-519 RPSQHRRAVAGHQA
+519 
-533 RRAGAPDRPGGQ
+533 
-545 DRTRHHHHP
+545 
-554 HRALRRQCASQ
+554 
-565 PGGTRPAGRGR
+565 
-576 PGAVAHG
+576 
-583 PGHPGSATA
+583 